1 MTPPVVIHPTA
12 LVDPKA
18 ELGGG
23 VEIGAYSVIGPKV
36 RLEDHV
42 EVGHHAVLEGVIL
55 AGPGVRIGHG
65 CVIGG
70 LPQDLKFKSGTVSGV
85 RIGEGTIIREQA
97 TVHRATQP
105 DGWTTIG
112 RECLLMVACH
122 VAHDCRLGDK
132 VVVINAAG
140 ITGHCEIEDGATIG
154 GLSGLHPF
162 SRIGTH
168 AYIGGCSKVVS
179 DVPPYTIVDGVPA
192 TACGINVIGL
202 RRAGVPSHDRQL
214 LRAAYRIL
222 YRSGLG
228 PGHAVARIR
237 EELPATPSLRHLVE
251 FIEASRRGICAPMGR
266 GRGVEHG
273 EEERVF

>member
-1 MTPPVVIHPTA
+1 MTPPVIHPTA

-18 ELGGG
+18 ELGAG
-23 VEIGAYSVIGPKV
+23 VEIGAYSIIGPEV

-42 EVGHHAVLEGVIL
+42 EVGHHAVLEGVVL
-55 AGPGVRIGHG
+55 AGPGVRIGHS

-85 RIGEGTIIREQA
+85 RIGEGTILREQT

-112 RECLLMVACH
+112 RECLLMAACH

-132 VVVINAAG
+132 VVVISSAG

-168 AYIGGCSKVVS
+168 AYIGGCSKVAS

-192 TACGINVIGL
+192 TARGINVIGL

-222 YRSGLG
+222 YRSGLA
-228 PGHAVARIR
+228 PGRAVARIR

-251 FIEASRRGICAPMGR
+251 FIEASKRGICAPEGR
-266 GRGVEHG
+266 GRAVEHG